1 MDGGSEVRDGD
12 GLGAEGD
19 EVGVVGAG
27 EGEYGFGLGECVAGG
42 GFGLAAG
49 GGVNDQQDGGPI
61 NHEAVALF
69 GQLPG
74 HSHLCVVER
83 GDQQEPALG
92 QRLLPGALDA
102 HASNAAGRADHD
114 RLGPA
119 QQDFQAV
126 RFDGGVE
133 AAD

>member
-1 MDGGSEVRDGD
+1 MTSS
-12 GLGAEGD
+12 
-19 EVGVVGAG
+19 
-27 EGEYGFGLGECVAGG
+27 
-42 GFGLAAG
+42 AAARSITKRLRCSASFL
-49 GGVNDQQDGGPI
+49 VTRI
-61 NHEAVALF
+61 
-69 GQLPG
+69 
-74 HSHLCVVER
+74 SCVVER